1 MTNGPGAADG
11 GVLIVDDD
19 ELIRDTLRELVE
31 MAGCSALLAANGRD
45 ALKIMETKRPCLVI
59 LDLLMPIM
67 TGNELFEVMQNDPV
81 LASIPVVVST
91 SAPHR
96 APAGAVVLKKP
107 IDIDDVVRWMR
118 RTCSCAIS
126 LPPS

>member
-1 MTNGPGAADG
+1 MTTETGATEG

-31 MAGCSALLAANGRD
+31 MAGCTALLAANGRD
-45 ALKIMETKRPCLVI
+45 ALKLLGTHRPCLVI
-59 LDLLMPIM
+59 LDLLMPVM
-67 TGNELFEVMQNDPV
+67 TGNELFEAIKNDPA
-81 LASIPVVVST
+81 LAAIPVVIST

-96 APAGAVVLKKP
+96 APSGATVIKKP
-107 IDIDDVVRWMR
+107 VDIDDVVRWMR
-118 RTCSCAIS
+118 KSCSCAIS

>member
-1 MTNGPGAADG
+1 MTNETGAGDG

-45 ALKIMETKRPCLVI
+45 ALKVLETQRPCLVI

-67 TGNELFEVMQNDPV
+67 TGMELFEVMQNDPA
-81 LASIPVVVST
+81 LAMIPIVVST
-91 SAPHR
+91 SAPDR
-96 APAGAVVLKKP
+96 APAGATVLRKP

-118 RTCSCAIS
+118 RTCSCAVS
-126 LPPS
+126 LSPI